1 MERVTGVEV
10 ATEAAI
16 YRKAQGSNMPTDT
29 LTEAEFEVARFL
41 ASSPSAEE
49 IVAFHF
55 SPQSAERFYA
65 LIEAERANQ
74 LSDDE
79 RAQLD
84 AFTSAEHFM
93 RLIKAEARKRLT
105 QTVG

>member
-1 MERVTGVEV
+1 
-10 ATEAAI
+10 
-16 YRKAQGSNMPTDT
+16 MPTDT
-29 LTEAEFEVARFL
+29 LIEAEFEIARFL

-65 LIEAERANQ
+65 LVEAERASH
-74 LSDDE
+74 LTDDE

-84 AFTSAEHFM
+84 AFMSAEHFM
-93 RLIKAEARKRLT
+93 RLIKAEAQKRLT
-105 QTVG
+105 QRAG